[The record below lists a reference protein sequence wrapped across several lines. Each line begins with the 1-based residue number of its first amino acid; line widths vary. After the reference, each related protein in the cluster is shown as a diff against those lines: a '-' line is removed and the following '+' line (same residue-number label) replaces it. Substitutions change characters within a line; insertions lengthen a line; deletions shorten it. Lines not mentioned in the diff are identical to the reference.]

1 MNSNPNRIC
10 SKQKHIHIGN
20 HTRNNNITSKLFNF
34 HLKFTILILD
44 LKLIQTKIM
53 NFKWKLKWLNARFM
67 TPLERVVAML
77 HSHIWGYDIMT
88 TPLGILG
95 LDFVLFVYV
104 VWRLMF
110 VYFWIMNCL
119 RALSC
124 IGNFF
129 TRAHAVK
136 LQVRWGNN

>member
-20 HTRNNNITSKLFNF
+20 HARNNNLASKHFNF
-34 HLKFTILILD
+34 HFKFTILILES
-44 LKLIQTKIM
+44 KLIMTKIM
-53 NFKWKLKWLNARFM
+53 NFKWKLKWLDARFM
-67 TPLERVVAML
+67 TPLERVVATL
-77 HSHIWGYDIMT
+77 CSHRWGYDIMT

-95 LDFVLFVYV
+95 LGFVLFVYI

-110 VYFWIMNCL
+110 VYFWIMNGL

-124 IGNFF
+124 INNFF
-129 TRAHAVK
+129 VRAHAVK
-136 LQVRWGNN
+136 L